1 MIERCIADKSGQHLF
16 MDTDSVC
23 ILASLK
29 GRTLQT
35 MNDLSRKEVEEIAK
49 RFRRLNIYDRKILP
63 GSVLKIEKVNFDKK
77 TRKPREGFGY
87 AISTKR
93 YVLYS
98 HDSFDNVVVE
108 EAKAHGLGYLYPPK
122 DDPEDE
128 QEQDWIKEIWYWILQ
143 CVGIVRPGSPPKW
156 SKFPAMM
163 RVAITT
169 PTIYGMIK
177 GRFVKPF
184 NFILMQQVL
193 CKAGDESRRFTL
205 IMPYSTDRESWLNT
219 KVFDVRDGKQHSMIL
234 LSVGE
239 EEPEEIEVASYGNVA
254 STYMEHPEAKFL
266 NSDGEPCATTTCG
279 RLSRSHIVMDSPR
292 WIGKETSRHWEQGDD
307 ISMVDFV
314 CTEFS
319 EGKVRATKEQ
329 REQIIKIGIRKIE
342 RETGIHHDTILLI
355 AHGDFVKPRTLR
367 TIIKF
372 LDEYKTNQNENDPF
386 CADKPSDLSDLKE
399 LCTVLDQKEDKEHI
413 VLLKDRISR
422 LESLDLKT
430 KTTK

>member
-1 MIERCIADKSGQHLF
+1 
-16 MDTDSVC
+16 
-23 ILASLK
+23 
-29 GRTLQT
+29 
-35 MNDLSRKEVEEIAK
+35 
-49 RFRRLNIYDRKILP
+49 
-63 GSVLKIEKVNFDKK
+63 
-77 TRKPREGFGY
+77 
-87 AISTKR
+87 
-93 YVLYS
+93 
-98 HDSFDNVVVE
+98 
-108 EAKAHGLGYLYPPK
+108 
-122 DDPEDE
+122 
-128 QEQDWIKEIWYWILQ
+128 
-143 CVGIVRPGSPPKW
+143 
-156 SKFPAMM
+156 
-163 RVAITT
+163 
-169 PTIYGMIK
+169 
-177 GRFVKPF
+177 
-184 NFILMQQVL
+184 MQQVL

-205 IMPYSTDRESWLNT
+205 IMPYSTDRERWLNT
-219 KVFDVRDGKQHSMIL
+219 KVFNVRNGKEHSMIL

-413 VLLKDRISR
+413 VLLKDRISK

>member
-128 QEQDWIKEIWYWILQ
+128 QEQDWIKEIWYILQ

-177 GRFVKPF
+177 RAIRKAFQFYSHATGP
-184 NFILMQQVL
+184 MQ
-193 CKAGDESRRFTL
+193 SRR
-205 IMPYSTDRESWLNT
+205 
-219 KVFDVRDGKQHSMIL
+219 
-234 LSVGE
+234 
-239 EEPEEIEVASYGNVA
+239 
-254 STYMEHPEAKFL
+254 
-266 NSDGEPCATTTCG
+266 
-279 RLSRSHIVMDSPR
+279 
-292 WIGKETSRHWEQGDD
+292 
-307 ISMVDFV
+307 
-314 CTEFS
+314 
-319 EGKVRATKEQ
+319 
-329 REQIIKIGIRKIE
+329 
-342 RETGIHHDTILLI
+342 
-355 AHGDFVKPRTLR
+355 
-367 TIIKF
+367 
-372 LDEYKTNQNENDPF
+372 
-386 CADKPSDLSDLKE
+386 
-399 LCTVLDQKEDKEHI
+399 
-413 VLLKDRISR
+413 RI
-422 LESLDLKT
+422 
-430 KTTK
+430 